1 VQGRER
7 TPYVIFQ
14 NTQLRNWAPL
24 VSLFLGGR
32 EGKVGVG
39 MRGGGEGCLG
49 AHFRVRVVGK
59 GYYYKHSLCTK
70 SCILN
75 IAIMPR

>member
-1 VQGRER
+1 MDPSCEFISWG
-7 TPYVIFQ
+7 
-14 NTQLRNWAPL
+14 
-24 VSLFLGGR
+24 

-39 MRGGGEGCLG
+39 MRGGGEGWLG
-49 AHFRVRVVGK
+49 AHFRVRVGK
-59 GYYYKHSLCTK
+59 GYYKHSLCTK